1 MEKSISVS
9 QLCGYIKNIFDAEE
23 LLHGISVY
31 GEVSGFSLIRGNA
44 YFTLKDD
51 TAQLSCVFF
60 GFNQSPIQEG
70 EQVIVSGSPNFYI
83 KGGKLNFNVYKMQP
97 LGKGELY
104 LKFLLLKEK
113 LEKLGMFDQTH
124 KKQLPTKIN
133 KIGVVTSLEGAVL
146 QDIINVTTR
155 RNPFVHLV
163 VYPARVQ
170 GVNAYKTIIK
180 GIKELNKT
188 DVDLIIVARGGGSAE
203 ELSNFNNEELAYA
216 VFESEKVI
224 VSAVGHETDFTIIDF
239 VADIRASTPS
249 VAGEFVTKDVV
260 GLFRNIQKNKILLN
274 NKIVAVLNVK
284 NYQFDRNI
292 KAVDR
297 ALKRLVDIGFYKLS
311 YTKSKLKISLDNF
324 LNKKENSF
332 SNQKRIV
339 EKLNP
344 TAILTRGYAK
354 VEQNNKTITSNKM
367 LNDNEFDIIFK
378 DGSIKAKK
386 V

>member
-31 GEVSGFSLIRGNA
+31 GEVSGFSVIRGNA

-70 EQVIVSGSPNFYI
+70 EQVVVTGSPNFYV
-83 KGGKLNFNVYKMQP
+83 KGGKLNFNVFKMQP

-104 LKFLLLKEK
+104 LKFLMLKEK
-113 LEKLGMFDQTH
+113 LEKLGMFDKQH
-124 KKQLPTKIN
+124 KRPLPQEIK

-170 GVNAYKTIIK
+170 GINAFKTVVK
-180 GIKELNKT
+180 GIQELNKT
-188 DVDLIIVARGGGSAE
+188 DVDVIVVARGGGSAE
-203 ELSNFNNEELAYA
+203 ELSNFNSEELAYA
-216 VFESEKVI
+216 VYESEKVI
-224 VSAVGHETDFTIIDF
+224 ISAVGHETDFTIIDF
-239 VADIRASTPS
+239 VADVRASTPS

-260 GLFRNIQKNKILLN
+260 GLYQNITRNKNILN
-274 NKIVAVLNVK
+274 NKVKAFFNKKNYELDKNISSVQQNLRRLIQLGNVK
-284 NYQFDRNI
+284 ITFN
-292 KAVDR
+292 R
-297 ALKRLVDIGFYKLS
+297 AKIISS
-311 YTKSKLKISLDNF
+311 YLTFI
-324 LNKKENSF
+324 NKKENNLTSKKNII
-332 SNQKRIV
+332 S
-339 EKLNP
+339 KLNP
-344 TAILTRGYAK
+344 EAILKCGFVK
-354 VEQNNKTITSNKM
+354 VEQYNKTVTSCKN
-367 LNDNEFDIIFK
+367 LDNTQFDIIFK
-378 DGSIKAKK
+378 DGSVKAKK